1 MVETQRHMR
10 GRRRG
15 AALLI
20 ELTVAA
26 GLLGVVFVSFAA
38 VQGAERRLLR
48 ANAWRAVAME
58 IVDGEMEVLAAG
70 EWKTLGEGEHDY
82 AVRSEAARRLPPG
95 RFVLTVTS
103 STLRL
108 EWEPSRQG
116 SGGTVVREAAIP

>member
-1 MVETQRHMR
+1 MR
-10 GRRRG
+10 DRRRG

-48 ANAWRAVAME
+48 ASAWRAVAME

-70 EWKTLGEGEHDY
+70 EWKSFREGEHDY
-82 AVRSEAARRLPPG
+82 TVRAEAARRLPPG

-108 EWEPSRQG
+108 EWKPSRPG
-116 SGGTVVREAAIP
+116 SGGTVVREAAIR

>member
-1 MVETQRHMR
+1 MVEAQRHIR

-26 GLLGVVFVSFAA
+26 GLLAVVFVSFAA
-38 VQGAERRLLR
+38 VHGAEQRLLR
-48 ANAWRAVAME
+48 ASAWRAVAME

-70 EWKTLGEGEHDY
+70 EWKTFGEGEHDY
-82 AVRSEAARRLPPG
+82 AVRSEAARELPPG
-95 RFVLTVTS
+95 RFILTVS
-103 STLRL
+103 STALKL
-108 EWEPSRQG
+108 EWTPSRPG